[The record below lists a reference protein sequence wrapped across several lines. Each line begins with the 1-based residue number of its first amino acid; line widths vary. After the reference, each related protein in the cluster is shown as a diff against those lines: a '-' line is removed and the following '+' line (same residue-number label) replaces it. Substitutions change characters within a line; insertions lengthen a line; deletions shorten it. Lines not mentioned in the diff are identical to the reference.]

1 MVIFIVLE
9 RDLSNLKSI
18 VLEDAIFNMPEK
30 FPLFLVIKLSSL
42 LANKVVT
49 NICGILNK
57 NVISINNS

>member
-18 VLEDAIFNMPEK
+18 VLKDAIFNMPER

-42 LANKVVT
+42 LANIVVT

-57 NVISINNS
+57 NVILINNS